1 MALLRVRVTSFLVG
15 FGVAAGLALYQLRQ
29 DVVQSHSEIKDAV
42 RVTFI
47 ARRVKVLSAILFH
60 PCCNPAC
67 NADIRT
73 LHAVCHAP

>member
-29 DVVQSHSEIKDAV
+29 DVVQSHLEIKDAV

-47 ARRVKVLSAILFH
+47 ARGVKVLSAILFH
-60 PCCNPAC
+60 PFCNPAC
-67 NADIRT
+67 NTDIRT
-73 LHAVCHAP
+73 LHALYHAP